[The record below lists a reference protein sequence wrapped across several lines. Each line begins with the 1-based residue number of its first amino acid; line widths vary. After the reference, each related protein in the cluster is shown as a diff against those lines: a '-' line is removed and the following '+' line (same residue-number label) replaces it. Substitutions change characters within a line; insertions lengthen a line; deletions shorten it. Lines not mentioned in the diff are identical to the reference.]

1 MTVKG
6 VYDAEFNY
14 RDTRATI
21 TGIDSAVLGNQQA
34 RTMSV
39 PNPSNKEHTNLKVL
53 SFNVW

>member
-21 TGIDSAVLGNQQA
+21 TGIDSVALRKKRLA
-34 RTMSV
+34 
-39 PNPSNKEHTNLKVL
+39 P
-53 SFNVW
+53 